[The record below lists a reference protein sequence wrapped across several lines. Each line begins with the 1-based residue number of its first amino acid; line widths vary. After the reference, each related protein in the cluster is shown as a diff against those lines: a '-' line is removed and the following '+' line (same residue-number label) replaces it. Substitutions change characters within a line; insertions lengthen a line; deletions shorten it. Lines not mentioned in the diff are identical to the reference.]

1 MAAQSPRAQ
10 AFARDARVGG
20 AIAAGGAI
28 GAIARWAIER
38 EWPAAPGGFPTA
50 TFAINV
56 VGCAAIGVLMVLL
69 EEVLR
74 GRVYVRPLVGV
85 GFLGGFTT
93 FSAFAVETRALV
105 GNHPAVALL
114 YFIGTPTVAVLAAIL
129 GASVATWA
137 TGPRVSSPA

>member
-1 MAAQSPRAQ
+1 MAAESPRARVV
-10 AFARDARVGG
+10 ARDARLAGVIG
-20 AIAAGGAI
+20 IGGAI
-28 GAIARWAIER
+28 GALARWSIGR
-38 EWPAAPGGFPTA
+38 EWPTAPGGFPTA

-93 FSAFAVETRALV
+93 FSAFAVETHALV
-105 GNHPAVALL
+105 GSHPAVALV
-114 YFIGTPTVAVLAAIL
+114 YFIGTPAAAVLAAIL
-129 GASVATWA
+129 GAFVAAWA
-137 TGPRVSSPA
+137 TGARVSSPA